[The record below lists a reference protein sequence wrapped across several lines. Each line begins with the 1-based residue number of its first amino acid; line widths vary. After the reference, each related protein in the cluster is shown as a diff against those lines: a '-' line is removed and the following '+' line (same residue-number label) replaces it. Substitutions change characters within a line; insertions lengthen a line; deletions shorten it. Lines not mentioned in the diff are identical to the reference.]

1 MPRRHFLS
9 GLGVS
14 LTLPWMASLGQ
25 RNETSG
31 KRFFDESPA
40 HPPTRFACIYFS
52 NGVEPE
58 HWWAKKESG
67 IMTLGQGLS
76 PLQAYQEDMVFLK
89 GLYNQQAVDHPS
101 PHLGRV
107 PNLLSGAWVSSDQ
120 NVIRVGQSMD
130 QRLAKTIGRH
140 TAIPSLVLGIE
151 PTEMRLEDGLSMLYG
166 SCISWETD
174 TKPAMKEIYP
184 ARVFDLLV
192 GDGTGRPLDRSV
204 LDQTRQDAQ
213 SVRSKLNASDRE
225 KLDQYLDSIRSIE
238 TRIERAASEE
248 SLEGWQPT
256 LRTPSMQRPEKGVPQ
271 DIPRHM
277 KLMADLMIMAFQM
290 DRTRVAT
297 CMLNNDLSQMNF
309 GFLDG
314 VSGSLHLDLTH
325 NGRDP
330 DLEAMY
336 LKTNQFHVQ
345 QLVYL
350 IDRMKSLP
358 EGDATL
364 LDHCMLLFCSNLFD
378 GDRHQADEMPMILAG
393 GKRHLPVGSVVD
405 VSQLPKQKRKACSLY
420 LSLMQKMGL
429 DIQRFGDAT
438 KGLEGV

>member
-40 HPPTRFACIYFS
+40 QPPTRFACIYFS

-76 PLQAYQEDMVFLK
+76 PLQAYQEDIVFLK
-89 GLYNQQAVDHPS
+89 GLFNQQAVDHPS

-204 LDQTRQDAQ
+204 LDQTRQD
-213 SVRSKLNASDRE
+213 
-225 KLDQYLDSIRSIE
+225 
-238 TRIERAASEE
+238 
-248 SLEGWQPT
+248 
-256 LRTPSMQRPEKGVPQ
+256 
-271 DIPRHM
+271 
-277 KLMADLMIMAFQM
+277 
-290 DRTRVAT
+290 
-297 CMLNNDLSQMNF
+297 
-309 GFLDG
+309 
-314 VSGSLHLDLTH
+314 
-325 NGRDP
+325 
-330 DLEAMY
+330 
-336 LKTNQFHVQ
+336 
-345 QLVYL
+345 
-350 IDRMKSLP
+350 
-358 EGDATL
+358 
-364 LDHCMLLFCSNLFD
+364 
-378 GDRHQADEMPMILAG
+378 
-393 GKRHLPVGSVVD
+393 
-405 VSQLPKQKRKACSLY
+405 
-420 LSLMQKMGL
+420 LSL
-429 DIQRFGDAT
+429 IHI
-438 KGLEGV
+438 

>member
-1 MPRRHFLS
+1 MDIKTFNIVAPNLPAEIAILMRGPTGVGKSHLGKAVAKAKDLPFVDVRLS
-9 GLGVS
+9 IMSEGDVGGY
-14 LTLPWMASLGQ
+14 PDIEGM
-25 RNETSG
+25 
-31 KRFFDESPA
+31 
-40 HPPTRFACIYFS
+40 
-52 NGVEPE
+52 
-58 HWWAKKESG
+58 KESG

-76 PLQAYQEDMVFLK
+76 PLQAYQEDIVFLK
-89 GLYNQQAVDHPS
+89 GLFNQQAVDHPS

-213 SVRSKLNASDRE
+213 SVRSKLNPSDRV

-290 DRTRVAT
+290 D
-297 CMLNNDLSQMNF
+297 L
-309 GFLDG
+309 
-314 VSGSLHLDLTH
+314 
-325 NGRDP
+325 
-330 DLEAMY
+330 
-336 LKTNQFHVQ
+336 LK
-345 QLVYL
+345 
-350 IDRMKSLP
+350 D
-358 EGDATL
+358 
-364 LDHCMLLFCSNLFD
+364 
-378 GDRHQADEMPMILAG
+378 
-393 GKRHLPVGSVVD
+393 
-405 VSQLPKQKRKACSLY
+405 
-420 LSLMQKMGL
+420 
-429 DIQRFGDAT
+429 
-438 KGLEGV
+438 